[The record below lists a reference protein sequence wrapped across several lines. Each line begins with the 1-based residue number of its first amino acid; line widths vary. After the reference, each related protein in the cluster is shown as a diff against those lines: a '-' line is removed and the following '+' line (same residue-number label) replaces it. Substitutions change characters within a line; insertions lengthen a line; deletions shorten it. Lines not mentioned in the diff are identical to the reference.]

1 MSKTNSGHPS
11 SCVYLLSAAAVLIIA
26 YSNHENLRVGNI
38 ILYIVNTTTY
48 SHRRYGFVVVGLR
61 PAHTVRRP
69 AALVR
74 FGGPGGGGGVGNKRL
89 VFESYRSGLGRW
101 SSQQSS
107 SSSSSTS
114 SPWSSAVTAAT
125 AGEYAGRILINAS
138 AAAEFRRVVCKP
150 RIVLTQRRP
159 MNTKCV
165 HITYGVWMMQAAA
178 AAVTALRVRL

>member
-1 MSKTNSGHPS
+1 MKT
-11 SCVYLLSAAAVLIIA
+11 AVWAI
-26 YSNHENLRVGNI
+26 GI

-69 AALVR
+69 AALVG
-74 FGGPGGGGGVGNKRL
+74 FGGPGGGGGVGNKRR

-101 SSQQSS
+101 SSQQSSS

-150 RIVLTQRRP
+150 RTVLTQRRP

-165 HITYGVWMMQAAA
+165 HITYGVWMMQAA
-178 AAVTALRVRL
+178 VTALRVRL